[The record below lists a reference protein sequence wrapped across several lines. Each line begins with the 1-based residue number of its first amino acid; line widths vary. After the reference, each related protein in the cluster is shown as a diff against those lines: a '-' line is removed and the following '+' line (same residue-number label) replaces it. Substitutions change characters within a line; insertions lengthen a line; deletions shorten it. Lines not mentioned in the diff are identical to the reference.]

1 MKCEHN
7 PSGSRINNYLT
18 GEGVPGAP
26 EVPRRGF
33 LGAMAAFATVAGL
46 AACAGK
52 TEAKPPSTS
61 TSETSS
67 SKPTAME
74 SVTPTPKEYSP
85 EDYPSYSEIDPN
97 KQYTN
102 VPIWKTHVS
111 GPYVV
116 TFERSGCSSGG
127 MMTSFKCDTN
137 ETEYFPAFTLQEM
150 AEDCKKPETDENRVF
165 DRVNL
170 RHFFTEV
177 YLAEKYPNDPGFR
190 GLGRYGNKDYDTQF
204 SIEKATLREAPQRAD
219 NVWTVLG
226 KEGQLVQGL
235 AIDVRNGKVD
245 KEQGD
250 QILWLLCTAMTGDDN
265 TANDLRDFVT
275 KRAEAIK
282 TPEEAKQCMS
292 WWISTKPTPADSIIG
307 SYKNSNIQIPRAIQF
322 RVPGEEQSISFV
334 ASTLDG
340 VIFEAVNKG
349 GIDPVEK

>member
-1 MKCEHN
+1 MESTPHS

-18 GEGVPGAP
+18 GEGAP

-33 LGAMAAFATVAGL
+33 LGAMAAFATAAGL
-46 AACAGK
+46 AACAGNS
-52 TEAKPPSTS
+52 EAKPPSTS

-102 VPIWKTHVS
+102 VPIWKTHVN
-111 GPYVV
+111 GPGVV

-127 MMTSFKCDTN
+127 MMTSFKCNSD

-150 AEDCKKPETDENRVF
+150 AEDCKKPETDEGRLY

-170 RHFFTEV
+170 RHFLLEV
-177 YLAEKYPNDPGFR
+177 LLAEKHPNDPGFR

-226 KEGQLVQGL
+226 KEGQFVQGL

-265 TANDLRDFVT
+265 AANDLRDFVT

-282 TPEEAKQCMS
+282 TPEDAGQCLS
-292 WWISTKPTPADSIIG
+292 WWTSTKPTPADSIVG

-322 RVPGEEQSISFV
+322 RVPDEEQSISFV